1 LKGYGLIQWV
11 DLSSGDQRREP
22 LPDDLALKFIG
33 GKGLGAK
40 LLYDMTDER
49 TDPLSPD
56 NPLIFA
62 IGPFTGTAVPYSGK
76 GTFIFRSPQTGIIGE
91 SVVGGTFGAAFR
103 WVGYTALVITGRAEK
118 PVYLV
123 VREDGVEVK
132 DASHLWGKTIYETED
147 ALKKEYGRSSI
158 ASIGPAGENLV
169 KYAVIG
175 NEKWRQ
181 AGRTGGGAVMGS
193 KKLKAIV
200 IDYDTMKWDAADP
213 DGVRKYTS
221 EEIIPRAREE
231 LKSYFEK
238 GTTGLVELANEWGF
252 FPSYYWSR
260 GSVEGWDKIAWE
272 AIEREVFVHAKGCFG
287 CPTPCGRYS
296 KVREGKYAGS
306 EVEVEYE
313 TVYSIGG
320 LAAVTD
326 IKAIV
331 WLNDLIDGLGMD
343 TITIGNIFGFA
354 IEAYKRGKLDP
365 GFKLDYNEPE
375 SLYELT
381 KMIAERRGVGDVLA
395 EGVRA
400 AAEKLGLQDLA
411 IHVKGLE
418 PAGYDPRTLKSM
430 ILSYGVSSRGA
441 CHLRLTGYFADI
453 KGLGG
458 DRKSVTREKTEVLT
472 DLEEKGV
479 LEDSFVICK
488 FTRTLI
494 DWEQMAKYYTLIT
507 GRETSVTDLKTA
519 ARRIINLVRMYNVKL
534 GVRRKDD
541 RLPKRLFKETF
552 VHEGEERKITEE
564 EQERFLDYYYEIR
577 GWDKEGIPKEE
588 TLKEYG
594 LI

>member
-1 LKGYGLIQWV
+1 MRGYGHLQWI

-22 LPDDLALKFIG
+22 IPDDLAWNFVG

-40 LLYDMTDER
+40 LLYDLTNEK

-76 GTFIFRSPQTGIIGE
+76 GTFVFRSPQTGIIGE

-123 VREDGVEVK
+123 VSEDEVEVK
-132 DASHLWGKTIYETED
+132 DASHLWGKTVYETED
-147 ALKKEYGRSSI
+147 MLRKEYGRSSV

-169 KYAVIG
+169 KFAAIG

-193 KKLKAIV
+193 KRLKAIV
-200 IDYDTMKWDAADP
+200 IDYDTLKWDAADP
-213 DGVRKYTS
+213 DGVRRYTS
-221 EEIIPRAREE
+221 EIISRAREE

-238 GTTGLVELANEWGF
+238 GTPGLVELANEWGF
-252 FPSYYWSR
+252 FPSYYWSK
-260 GSVEGWDKIAWE
+260 GSVENWDRIAWE
-272 AIEREVFVHAKGCFG
+272 AIEKEVFVHARGCFG

-296 KVREGKYAGS
+296 RVSEGKYRS
-306 EVEVEYE
+306 EVELEYE
-313 TVYSIGG
+313 TIYSIGG

-331 WLNDLIDGLGMD
+331 WLNDLIDALGMD
-343 TITIGNIFGFA
+343 TITLGNVFGFA

-381 KMIAERRGVGDVLA
+381 KMIAERRGIGDVLA
-395 EGVRA
+395 EGVKV
-400 AAEKLGLQDLA
+400 AAEKLGLEDLA
-411 IHVKGLE
+411 VHVKGLE

-430 ILSYGVSSRGA
+430 ILTYGVSSRGA
-441 CHLRLTGYFADI
+441 CHLRLVGYFADI
-453 KGLGG
+453 RGLGG
-458 DRKSVTREKTEVLT
+458 DRNSITREKTDVLA

-507 GRETSVTDLKTA
+507 GRETGIEHLKEA
-519 ARRIINLVRMYNVKL
+519 ARRIINLTRMYNVRL

-541 RLPKRLFKETF
+541 RLPRRLLRESF
-552 VHEGEERKITEE
+552 VHQGEERRITEE
-564 EQERFLDYYYEIR
+564 EQERFLNYYYELR
-577 GWDKEGIPKEE
+577 GWDKEGVPK
-588 TLKEYG
+588 KEVLMKYG
-594 LI
+594 LA